1 MSEVYDSFKS
11 YANYTNAQKILI
23 KKIIA
28 FYKKTDC
35 VSREDKPRED
45 KPREDKPKEDK
56 PKDGKPK
63 DGTQKSKTDKD
74 TKAILCDFYSKFSI
88 KENPKNADLID
99 FEEKISNG
107 TYGETYH
114 SQKKLL
120 DDVPLITKVQF
131 VFDEKSINEIFVSF
145 VIINSLLFQYN
156 ILERVLVP
164 SYGIF
169 LCSHRYKE
177 IDNNAK
183 KTRDQRQ
190 LVSICTNKNDPD
202 PNIHIVQKFIKGNEF
217 SEMIKKYTLKEFKN
231 IIRIIFKTLCIL
243 EASKYNIYHNDLHSH
258 NIIVDENGDPHII
271 DFGFATFQIEHN
283 GKILQYN
290 NHYESY
296 NGSQRIKSG
305 ANDLFCLLN
314 NCKNKTEKDSVKN
327 YCNSIIN
334 KFIYSRLWERNG
346 VFLQRD
352 RDENY
357 YIYSILRSREK
368 VLDKDEREIVHRHNM
383 MELEKITY
391 SLILESL

>member
-1 MSEVYDSFKS
+1 MK
-11 YANYTNAQKILI
+11 YTIHLNHTQTIQILKKFLI
-23 KKIIA
+23 KKIIG
-28 FYKKTDC
+28 FYNNLQKTKC
-35 VSREDKPRED
+35 VS
-45 KPREDKPKEDK
+45 KEK
-56 PKDGKPK
+56 KEKEK
-63 DGTQKSKTDKD
+63 KEAE
-74 TKAILCDFYSKFSI
+74 AILCDFYSEFSI
-88 KENPKNADLID
+88 KENPKNAELID
-99 FEEKISNG
+99 FQKKISNG

-114 SQKKLL
+114 SKKKLG
-120 DDVPLITKVQF
+120 DASVITKVQF
-131 VFDEKSINEIFVSF
+131 VFDEKNINEIFVSF

-156 ILERVLVP
+156 LLERVLVP

-177 IDNNAK
+177 LDNNAK

-202 PNIHIVQKFIKGNEF
+202 PNIHIVQKFLQGNEF
-217 SEMIKKYTLKEFKN
+217 SKMIKKYTLKEFKN
-231 IIRIIFKTLCIL
+231 MIRIIFKTLCIL
-243 EASKYNIYHNDLHSH
+243 EASKYNLYHNDLHSH

-271 DFGFATFQIEHN
+271 DYGFATFQIEHD

-296 NGSQRIKSG
+296 NGSERIKSG
-305 ANDLFCLLN
+305 ANDLFLLLSD
-314 NCKNKTEKDSVKN
+314 CKNKTQKDSVKN

-346 VFLQRD
+346 IFLQRD

-357 YIYSILRSREK
+357 HIYDTLRSREK

-383 MELEKITY
+383 TELQQITY

>member
-11 YANYTNAQKILI
+11 YSNYTNAQKILI
-23 KKIIA
+23 KKIIG
-28 FYKKTDC
+28 FYNDTKC
-35 VSREDKPRED
+35 VS
-45 KPREDKPKEDK
+45 KEN
-56 PKDGKPK
+56 GKGK
-63 DGTQKSKTDKD
+63 GKGKEKEGKNTH
-74 TKAILCDFYSKFSI
+74 AILCDFYSEFSI
-88 KENPKNADLID
+88 KENPKNAELID
-99 FEEKISNG
+99 FEKKISNG

-114 SQKKLL
+114 SKKKLG
-120 DDVPLITKVQF
+120 DASLITKVQF
-131 VFDEKSINEIFVSF
+131 VFDEKNINEIFVSF

-156 ILERVLVP
+156 LLERVLVP

-177 IDNNAK
+177 LDNNAK

-202 PNIHIVQKFIKGNEF
+202 PNIHIVQKFLQGNEF
-217 SEMIKKYTLKEFKN
+217 SKMIKKYTLKEFKN
-231 IIRIIFKTLCIL
+231 MIRIIFKTLCIL
-243 EASKYNIYHNDLHSH
+243 EASKYNLYHNDLHSH

-271 DFGFATFQIEHN
+271 DYGFATFQIEHD

-296 NGSQRIKSG
+296 NGSERIKSG
-305 ANDLFCLLN
+305 ANDLFLLLSD
-314 NCKNKTEKDSVKN
+314 CKNKAQKDSVKN

-357 YIYSILRSREK
+357 HIYSTLRSREK

-383 MELEKITY
+383 TELQQITY